1 MVAPI
6 IEVNYDRLA
15 EMTAGFGRNAER
27 YLRCFV
33 LCSVLLASLF
43 AVTACKGNSAMNTSL
58 AADDSMN
65 QFVNPISEDQLAAFI
80 GQPFPAAAT
89 GVAFAGEAALDTLVI
104 ARFSLPQD
112 QVEAYLT
119 SLGVTTPLDA
129 TYTPFF
135 SDSAPYE
142 QAASW
147 WTPVSDSG
155 KAASARGV
163 YQQVGEKHYKI
174 LVLEDGSGMGT
185 IYMQVYNV

>member
-1 MVAPI
+1 M
-6 IEVNYDRLA
+6 
-15 EMTAGFGRNAER
+15 
-27 YLRCFV
+27 
-33 LCSVLLASLF
+33 
-43 AVTACKGNSAMNTSL
+43 
-58 AADDSMN
+58 
-65 QFVNPISEDQLAAFI
+65 
-80 GQPFPAAAT
+80 
-89 GVAFAGEAALDTLVI
+89 VI

-119 SLGVTTPLDA
+119 SLGVTTPLEA

-135 SDSAPYE
+135 SDSAPYDE

-163 YQQVGEKHYKI
+163 YQQVGEKHYKV
-174 LVLEDGSGMGT
+174 LMLEDGSGMAT

>member
-1 MVAPI
+1 MISANP
-6 IEVNYDRLA
+6 NRL
-15 EMTAGFGRNAER
+15 GKPVQ
-27 YLRCFV
+27 LRRLCCFTFYG
-33 LCSVLLASLF
+33 VLLVSLL
-43 AVTACKGNSAMNTSL
+43 VITACKGTPAVNTPLATSDPMEQLTSKMNK
-58 AADDSMN
+58 
-65 QFVNPISEDQLAAFI
+65 QQLSAFI
-80 GQPFPAAAT
+80 GQPFPST
-89 GVAFAGEAALDTLVI
+89 VTNLVYEGEAALDTMVI
-104 ARFSLPQD
+104 ARFSLPRD

-119 SLGVTTPLDA
+119 SLGVTEPLAA